1 MLTLKDPR
9 NAEFALWRNAGM
21 RSEINFPCEARFGIW
36 QRDVGLPYFTL
47 CAQHLSFLFPSCE
60 LNIILEGELSPGL
73 ELN

>member
-1 MLTLKDPR
+1 
-9 NAEFALWRNAGM
+9 M